1 LKHISRV
8 IFLLIKKNNEIASLK
23 LVQPLKYKKYMSDDF
38 DLLETNSN
46 EKTEKV
52 DVNWGKSID
61 TMKSKLAQEDDPQSR
76 QKILNA
82 TLDDVVHMAEKDRST
97 LLDAIKDL
105 TDYQD
110 EVGIMFEKFSA
121 LNPSEQKVI
130 DDAQKGLERARI
142 ELEDAENKADT
153 WWNNLWGRKSK
164 IKKEQAEFKEAEKV
178 RAGADNEA
186 KALFQLR
193 IENADI
199 QTLLSE
205 LSYKSQAAVT
215 RLKNREV
222 EIKEVE
228 EKLKVAI
235 VEASK
240 NHTKALEK
248 KKEVEVKLEE
258 QYALL
263 KQSRQELDE
272 IADKQS
278 PEYSEAIGKMT
289 TIEQKVEELEGLK
302 NAYTTLAAS
311 KDSFVHKHNLTI
323 KVLTSLRS
331 NLQTHRAKLKSDT
344 EERLK
349 YYDGYIVA
357 LKARTDQEFAAI
369 LEHLGV
375 KTDEHIGETLASM
388 HSASAK
394 ARQEMMENIPV
405 HEKVMSGVYGSYA
418 EALHEIRKKDIDIQK
433 NFADRYGIDMKEIFE
448 DYYKADANAP
458 KDTDDAPTEKAVPDS
473 SNDDM
478 LS

>member
-1 LKHISRV
+1 
-8 IFLLIKKNNEIASLK
+8 
-23 LVQPLKYKKYMSDDF
+23 MSDDF
-38 DLLETNSN
+38 DLLETEDSSSRQ
-46 EKTEKV
+46 EQVE
-52 DVNWGKSID
+52 VNWGKSID
-61 TMKSKLAQEDDPQSR
+61 QMKSKLAQEDDPEMR

-82 TLDDVVHMAEKDRST
+82 TLDDVVQMAEKERTT

-110 EVGIMFEKFSA
+110 EVGIIFEKFST
-121 LNPSEQKVI
+121 LNAAEQKVI
-130 DDAQKGLERARI
+130 DDAQKALDRARL
-142 ELEDAENKADT
+142 ELEEAEKVKDN

-164 IKKEQAEFKEAEKV
+164 IKKREAELEEAQKV
-178 RAGADNEA
+178 RDGADLKA
-186 KALFQLR
+186 KAMFQER
-193 IENADI
+193 IESADV
-199 QTLLSE
+199 QTLLNE

-228 EKLKVAI
+228 DKLQIAI

-248 KKEVEVKLEE
+248 KTETEEKLEE

-263 KQSRQELDE
+263 KQARQALEE

-278 PEYSEAIGKMT
+278 TEYSEAIGKIT
-289 TIEQKVEELEGLK
+289 EIEQKVEELEGLK

-344 EERLK
+344 DERLK
-349 YYDGYIVA
+349 YYDGYVVA

-375 KTDEHIGETLASM
+375 KTDEHIGQTLASM
-388 HSASAK
+388 HTASAK
-394 ARQEMMENIPV
+394 ARQEMMDNIPV
-405 HEKVMSGVYGSYA
+405 HEKVMQGVYSSYA
-418 EALHEIRKKDIDIQK
+418 EALQEIREKDGEIQK

-448 DYYKADANAP
+448 EFYANKDEAP
-458 KDTDDAPTEKAVPDS
+458 AGDPSGTPEKSEPSGDDD
-473 SNDDM
+473 
-478 LS
+478 LLG

>member
-1 LKHISRV
+1 
-8 IFLLIKKNNEIASLK
+8 
-23 LVQPLKYKKYMSDDF
+23 MSNDF

-46 EKTEKV
+46 EKSEKV
-52 DVNWGKSID
+52 DVNWGKAID
-61 TMKSKLAQEDDPQSR
+61 TMKSKLAQEDDPESR

-82 TLDDVVHMAEKDRST
+82 TLDDVVHMAEKDRTT

-110 EVGIMFEKFSA
+110 EVGIIFEKFSS
-121 LNPSEQKVI
+121 LNANEQKII
-130 DDAQKGLERARI
+130 DDAIKRLERSKV
-142 ELEDAENKADT
+142 ELEDAEARPDS

-164 IKKEQAEFKEAEKV
+164 IKEAQQELQTAQKD
-178 RAGADNEA
+178 RDAADNKA
-186 KALFQLR
+186 KAMFQTR
-193 IENADI
+193 IESADV
-199 QTLLSE
+199 QTLLNE
-205 LSYKSQAAVT
+205 LSYKSQSAVT

-228 EKLKVAI
+228 DKLQTAI
-235 VEASK
+235 VEATK
-240 NHTKALEK
+240 NHIRSLEK
-248 KKEVEVKLEE
+248 KKEVESKLEE
-258 QYALL
+258 KYAAL
-263 KQSRQELDE
+263 KQARQALEE
-272 IADKQS
+272 IVDKQS
-278 PEYSEAIGKMT
+278 ANYAEAIGKVT
-289 TIEQKVEELEGLK
+289 TIEQEVEELEGLK

-349 YYDGYIVA
+349 YYDGYVVA

-388 HSASAK
+388 HTASAK
-394 ARQEMMENIPV
+394 ARQEMMDNIPV
-405 HEKVMSGVYGSYA
+405 HEKVMQGVYSSYA
-418 EALHEIRKKDIDIQK
+418 EALQEIRAKDLDIQK
-433 NFADRYGIDMKEIFE
+433 NFSERYGIDMKEIFE
-448 DYYKADANAP
+448 DYYKADAGAP
-458 KDTDDAPTEKAVPDS
+458 KGDDAKPSAASKPKAGA
-473 SNDDM
+473 DDL

>member
-1 LKHISRV
+1 
-8 IFLLIKKNNEIASLK
+8 
-23 LVQPLKYKKYMSDDF
+23 MSDDF

-52 DVNWGKSID
+52 DVNWGKAID
-61 TMKSKLAQEDDPQSR
+61 TMKSKLSQEDDPEMR

-82 TLDDVVHMAEKDRST
+82 TLDDVVHMAEKDRTT

-121 LNPSEQKVI
+121 LNPNEQKII

-142 ELEDAENKADT
+142 ELEDAKNKPDT

-164 IKKEQAEFKEAEKV
+164 IKKEEEEFKVAEKT
-178 RAGADNEA
+178 RAGADNKA
-186 KALFQLR
+186 KAMFQTR
-193 IENADI
+193 IESADI

-228 EKLKVAI
+228 EKLKDAI

-248 KKEVEVKLEE
+248 KKEVEAKLEE
-258 QYALL
+258 NYALL
-263 KQSRQELDE
+263 KQARQELED

-278 PEYSEAIGKMT
+278 TEYSEAIGKMT
-289 TIEQKVEELEGLK
+289 TLEQKVEELEGLK

-349 YYDGYIVA
+349 YYDGYVVA

-388 HSASAK
+388 HTASAK
-394 ARQEMMENIPV
+394 ARQDMMDNIPV
-405 HEKVMSGVYGSYA
+405 HEKVMQGVYSSYA
-418 EALHEIRKKDIDIQK
+418 EALQEIRAKDGEIQK
-433 NFADRYGIDMKEIFE
+433 NFAERYGIDMKEIFE
-448 DYYKADANAP
+448 DYYNADANAP
-458 KDTDDAPTEKAVPDS
+458 SGDDGEPEGKPKPETN
-473 SNDDM
+473 NDDL

>member
-1 LKHISRV
+1 M
-8 IFLLIKKNNEIASLK
+8 A
-23 LVQPLKYKKYMSDDF
+23 DDF
-38 DLLETNSN
+38 DLLETSSN

-52 DVNWGKSID
+52 DVNWGKAID
-61 TMKSKLAQEDDPQSR
+61 TMKSKLSQEDDPEVR

-82 TLDDVVHMAEKDRST
+82 TLDDVVHMAEKDRTT

-110 EVGIMFEKFSA
+110 EVGIMFEKFSS
-121 LNPSEQKVI
+121 LNATEQKVI

-142 ELEDAENKADT
+142 ELEDAKNKPDT

-164 IKKEQAEFKEAEKV
+164 IKKEEEEFKVAEKT
-178 RAGADNEA
+178 RAGADNKA
-186 KALFQLR
+186 KAMFQTR
-193 IENADI
+193 IESADV

-228 EKLKVAI
+228 EKLKDAI

-248 KKEVEVKLEE
+248 KKEVEAKLEE
-258 QYALL
+258 NYALL
-263 KQSRQELDE
+263 KQARQELED

-278 PEYSEAIGKMT
+278 AEYSEAIGKMT
-289 TIEQKVEELEGLK
+289 TLEQKVEELEGLK

-349 YYDGYIVA
+349 YYDGYVVA

-388 HSASAK
+388 HTASAK
-394 ARQEMMENIPV
+394 ARQDMMDNIPV
-405 HEKVMSGVYGSYA
+405 HEKVMQGVYSSYA
-418 EALHEIRKKDIDIQK
+418 EALQEIRAKDGEIQK
-433 NFADRYGIDMKEIFE
+433 NFAERYGIDMKEIFE
-448 DYYKADANAP
+448 DYYNADANAP
-458 KDTDDAPTEKAVPDS
+458 SGDDDKPAGKPKPEAS
-473 SNDDM
+473 EDDL

>member
-1 LKHISRV
+1 M
-8 IFLLIKKNNEIASLK
+8 
-23 LVQPLKYKKYMSDDF
+23 PDDF

-46 EKTEKV
+46 EKQEKV
-52 DVNWGKSID
+52 DVNWGKAID
-61 TMKSKLAQEDDPQSR
+61 TMKSKLAQEDDPEMR

-82 TLDDVVHMAEKDRST
+82 TLDDVVNMAEKDRTT

-110 EVGIMFEKFSA
+110 EVGIIFEDFSH
-121 LNPSEQKVI
+121 LNADEQKII
-130 DDAQKGLERARI
+130 DNAVKRLERAKV
-142 ELEDAENKADT
+142 ELEDAENKPDT

-164 IKKEQAEFKEAEKV
+164 IRNAEEALKTAQKTRDE
-178 RAGADNEA
+178 ADNKA
-186 KALFQLR
+186 KALFQQR
-193 IENADI
+193 IENADV
-199 QTLLSE
+199 QTLLNE
-205 LSYKSQAAVT
+205 LSFKSQAAVK
-215 RLKNREV
+215 RLKDREV

-228 EKLKVAI
+228 DKLQDAI
-235 VEASK
+235 VEATK

-248 KKEVEVKLEE
+248 KKEVESHLEE
-258 QYALL
+258 NYALL
-263 KQSRQELDE
+263 KQARQELEE
-272 IADKQS
+272 IVDKQS
-278 PEYSEAIGKMT
+278 AQYAEAIGKVT
-289 TIEQKVEELEGLK
+289 TLEQKVEELEGLK

-349 YYDGYIVA
+349 YYDGYVVA

-388 HSASAK
+388 HTASAK
-394 ARQEMMENIPV
+394 ARQEMMDNIPV
-405 HEKVMSGVYGSYA
+405 HEKVMQGVYSSYA
-418 EALHEIRKKDIDIQK
+418 EALQEIRTKDAEIQK
-433 NFADRYGIDMKEIFE
+433 NFAERYGIDMKEIFE
-448 DYYKADANAP
+448 EYYNSENTAP
-458 KDTDDAPTEKAVPDS
+458 KGEDNGNPKPEGEDDL
-473 SNDDM
+473 

>member
-1 LKHISRV
+1 
-8 IFLLIKKNNEIASLK
+8 
-23 LVQPLKYKKYMSDDF
+23 MSDDF

-52 DVNWGKSID
+52 DVNWGKAID
-61 TMKSKLAQEDDPQSR
+61 TMKSKLSQEDDPESR

-82 TLDDVVHMAEKDRST
+82 TLDDVVNMAEKDRTS

-110 EVGIMFEKFSA
+110 EVGIIFEKFSA
-121 LNPSEQKVI
+121 LNPTEQKVI
-130 DDAQKGLERARI
+130 DDAQKAVERGKI
-142 ELEDAENKADT
+142 ELEDAQKVPDS

-164 IKKEQAEFKEAEKV
+164 IAKAEAALKTAEKV
-178 RAGADNEA
+178 RAGADNKA
-186 KALFQLR
+186 KAMFQER
-193 IENADI
+193 IESADI

-228 EKLKVAI
+228 EKLKDAI

-248 KKEVEVKLEE
+248 KKEVEEKLEA

-263 KQSRQELDE
+263 KQARQELED

-278 PEYSEAIGKMT
+278 TEYSESIGKMT
-289 TIEQKVEELEGLK
+289 ALEQKVEELEGLK

-349 YYDGYIVA
+349 YYDGYVVA

-388 HSASAK
+388 HTASAK
-394 ARQEMMENIPV
+394 ARQDMMDNIPV
-405 HEKVMSGVYGSYA
+405 HEKVMQGVYSSYA
-418 EALHEIRKKDIDIQK
+418 EALQEIRAKDGQIQK
-433 NFADRYGIDMKEIFE
+433 NFAERYGIDMKELFE
-448 DYYKADANAP
+448 DYYKADANQPSGEGDKGAP
-458 KDTDDAPTEKAVPDS
+458 AVKPKPADSEDDL
-473 SNDDM
+473 

>member
-1 LKHISRV
+1 
-8 IFLLIKKNNEIASLK
+8 
-23 LVQPLKYKKYMSDDF
+23 MSDNF

-46 EKTEKV
+46 EKTDKV
-52 DVNWGKSID
+52 DVNWGKAID

-82 TLDDVVHMAEKDRST
+82 TLDDVVHMAEKDRTT

-110 EVGIMFEKFSA
+110 EVGIMFEKFSS
-121 LNPSEQKVI
+121 LNPTEQKVI
-130 DDAQKGLERARI
+130 DDAQKELERARI
-142 ELEDAENKADT
+142 ELEDAQNKPDT

-164 IKKEQAEFKEAEKV
+164 IKKEIQEFAEAEKI
-178 RAGADNEA
+178 RSGADNKA
-186 KALFQLR
+186 KAMFQER
-193 IENADI
+193 IESADI

-205 LSYKSQAAVT
+205 LSFKSQAAVT

-228 EKLKVAI
+228 EKLKDAI

-248 KKEVEVKLEE
+248 KKEVEDKLEE

-263 KQSRQELDE
+263 KQSRQALDE
-272 IADKQS
+272 ISDKQS
-278 PEYSEAIGKMT
+278 TEYSEAIGKVT

-349 YYDGYIVA
+349 YYDGYVVA

-388 HSASAK
+388 HSASAR
-394 ARQEMMENIPV
+394 ARQEMMDNIPV
-405 HEKVMSGVYGSYA
+405 HEKVMKGVYSTYA
-418 EALHEIRKKDIDIQK
+418 EALQEIREKDIDIQK

-448 DYYKADANAP
+448 DYYKADKEAP
-458 KDTDDAPTEKAVPDS
+458 KGDDDEPTEVPKKETSD
-473 SNDDM
+473 DDM

>member
-1 LKHISRV
+1 
-8 IFLLIKKNNEIASLK
+8 
-23 LVQPLKYKKYMSDDF
+23 MSDDF

-52 DVNWGKSID
+52 DVNWGKAID
-61 TMKSKLAQEDDPQSR
+61 TMKSKLAQEDDPEMR

-82 TLDDVVHMAEKDRST
+82 TLDDVVTMAEKDRTT

-110 EVGIMFEKFSA
+110 EVGIIFENFSS
-121 LNPSEQKVI
+121 LNADEQKII
-130 DDAQKGLERARI
+130 DNAIKRLERAKV
-142 ELEDAENKADT
+142 ELEDAENKPDT

-164 IKKEQAEFKEAEKV
+164 IKKAQEELKEAQKIRDE
-178 RAGADNEA
+178 ADNKA
-186 KALFQLR
+186 KALFQQR
-193 IENADI
+193 IESADI
-199 QTLLSE
+199 QTLLNE
-205 LSYKSQAAVT
+205 LSFKSQAAVK
-215 RLKNREV
+215 RLKDREV

-228 EKLKVAI
+228 DKLQDAI
-235 VEASK
+235 VEATK

-248 KKEVEVKLEE
+248 KKEVEGLLEE
-258 QYALL
+258 NYALL
-263 KQSRQELDE
+263 KQARQELED
-272 IADKQS
+272 IVDKQS
-278 PEYSEAIGKMT
+278 AEYAEAVGKVT
-289 TIEQKVEELEGLK
+289 TLEQKVEELEGLK

-349 YYDGYIVA
+349 YYDGYVVA

-388 HSASAK
+388 HTASAK
-394 ARQEMMENIPV
+394 ARQEMMDNIPV
-405 HEKVMSGVYGSYA
+405 HEKVMQGVYSSYA
-418 EALHEIRKKDIDIQK
+418 EALQEIRTKDAEIQK

-448 DYYKADANAP
+448 EYYNSENTVP
-458 KDTDDAPTEKAVPDS
+458 KGEGDGGEKPKPESEDDL
-473 SNDDM
+473 

>member
-1 LKHISRV
+1 
-8 IFLLIKKNNEIASLK
+8 
-23 LVQPLKYKKYMSDDF
+23 MSDDF

-52 DVNWGKSID
+52 DVNWGKAID
-61 TMKSKLAQEDDPQSR
+61 QMKSKLAQEDDPESR

-82 TLDDVVHMAEKDRST
+82 TLDNVVDMAEKDRST

-110 EVGIMFEKFSA
+110 EVGIMFEGFSA
-121 LNPSEQKVI
+121 LNAAEQKII
-130 DDAQKGLERARI
+130 DDAIKRLERAKV
-142 ELEDAENKADT
+142 ELEDANNTPDT

-164 IKKEQAEFKEAEKV
+164 IKKAEEELRNAQKERDA
-178 RAGADNEA
+178 ADNKA
-186 KALFQLR
+186 KALFQQR
-193 IENADI
+193 IENADV
-199 QTLLSE
+199 QTLLNE
-205 LSYKSQAAVT
+205 LSFKSQAAVK
-215 RLKNREV
+215 RLKDREL

-228 EKLKVAI
+228 ESLKTAI
-235 VEASK
+235 VEASN

-248 KKEVEVKLEE
+248 KKQVEAQLEE

-263 KQSRQELDE
+263 KQARQALEE
-272 IADKQS
+272 VADKQS
-278 PEYSEAIGKMT
+278 TEYSEALERVT
-289 TIEQKVEELEGLK
+289 QLEQKVEELEGLK

-344 EERLK
+344 DERLK
-349 YYDGYIVA
+349 YYDGYVVA

-375 KTDEHIGETLASM
+375 KTDEHIGETLAAM
-388 HSASAK
+388 HTASAK
-394 ARQEMMENIPV
+394 ARQEMMDNIPV
-405 HEKVMSGVYGSYA
+405 HEKVMQGVYGSYA
-418 EALHEIRKKDIDIQK
+418 EALKEIRSKDSEIQK
-433 NFADRYGIDMKEIFE
+433 NFADRYGIDMKEIFDE
-448 DYYKADANAP
+448 YYKADPNAP
-458 KDTDDAPTEKAVPDS
+458 SDGGEPEGEAKPEA
-473 SNDDM
+473 NDDDL

>member
-1 LKHISRV
+1 
-8 IFLLIKKNNEIASLK
+8 
-23 LVQPLKYKKYMSDDF
+23 MSDDF

-52 DVNWGKSID
+52 DVNWGKAID
-61 TMKSKLAQEDDPQSR
+61 TMKSKLAQEDDPEVR

-82 TLDDVVHMAEKDRST
+82 TLDDVVTMAEKDRTS

-110 EVGIMFEKFSA
+110 EVGILFEKFSS
-121 LNPSEQKVI
+121 LNATEQKVI
-130 DDAQKGLERARI
+130 DDAQKALERARV
-142 ELEDAENKADT
+142 ELEDAESKPDT

-164 IKKEQAEFKEAEKV
+164 IKKAQDELKVAEKT
-178 RAGADNEA
+178 RAAADNKA
-186 KALFQLR
+186 KAMFQAR
-193 IENADI
+193 IESADV

-228 EKLKVAI
+228 DKLQDAI
-235 VEASK
+235 VEATK

-248 KKEVEVKLEE
+248 KKEVEGKLEE

-263 KQSRQELDE
+263 KQARQALED

-278 PEYSEAIGKMT
+278 TEYAEAIGKVT
-289 TIEQKVEELEGLK
+289 GLEQKVEELEGLK

-375 KTDEHIGETLASM
+375 KTDEHIGETLAAM
-388 HSASAK
+388 HTASAK
-394 ARQEMMENIPV
+394 ARQDMMDNIPV
-405 HEKVMSGVYGSYA
+405 HEKVMQGVYSSYA
-418 EALHEIRKKDIDIQK
+418 EALQEIREKDVDIQK
-433 NFADRYGIDMKEIFE
+433 NFAERYGIDMKEIFE
-448 DYYKADANAP
+448 EYYKADANQPTGDGVPEGEP
-458 KDTDDAPTEKAVPDS
+458 KPDAGEDDL
-473 SNDDM
+473 

>member
-1 LKHISRV
+1 
-8 IFLLIKKNNEIASLK
+8 
-23 LVQPLKYKKYMSDDF
+23 MSDDF

-46 EKTEKV
+46 EKTGKV
-52 DVNWGKSID
+52 DVNWGKAID

-82 TLDDVVHMAEKDRST
+82 TLDDVVHMAEKDRTT

-110 EVGIMFEKFSA
+110 EVGIIFEKFSS
-121 LNPSEQKVI
+121 LNADEQRII
-130 DDAQKGLERARI
+130 DDAQKALERARI
-142 ELEDAENKADT
+142 ELEDARNKPDT
-153 WWNNLWGRKSK
+153 WWNNLWGRKSR
-164 IKKEQAEFKEAEKV
+164 IKKEEQEIKEAEKV
-178 RAGADNEA
+178 RAGADNKA
-186 KALFQLR
+186 KAMFQER
-193 IENADI
+193 IESADV

-205 LSYKSQAAVT
+205 LSFKSQAAVT

-228 EKLKVAI
+228 DKLQVAI
-235 VEASK
+235 VEATQ
-240 NHTKALEK
+240 NHIRSLEK
-248 KKEVEVKLEE
+248 KKEVEGKLDEN
-258 QYALL
+258 YALL
-263 KQSRQELDE
+263 RQARQELEE
-272 IADKQS
+272 IVDKQS
-278 PEYSEAIGKMT
+278 TNYAQAVGKVT
-289 TIEQKVEELEGLK
+289 TLEQKIEELEGLK

-349 YYDGYIVA
+349 YYDGYVVA

-388 HSASAK
+388 HTASAK

-405 HEKVMSGVYGSYA
+405 HEKVMQGVYSSYA
-418 EALHEIRKKDIDIQK
+418 EALQEIRAKDMDIQK
-433 NFADRYGIDMKEIFE
+433 NFAERYGIDMKEIFE
-448 DYYKADANAP
+448 DYYKADATKPLDN
-458 KDTDDAPTEKAVPDS
+458 DDAGKPKATPKPETDS
-473 SNDDM
+473 EEL

>member
-1 LKHISRV
+1 
-8 IFLLIKKNNEIASLK
+8 
-23 LVQPLKYKKYMSDDF
+23 MSDDF

-52 DVNWGKSID
+52 DVNWGKAID
-61 TMKSKLAQEDDPQSR
+61 TMKSKLAQEDDPESR

-82 TLDDVVHMAEKDRST
+82 TLDDVVGMAEKDRTS

-110 EVGIMFEKFSA
+110 EVGILFERFSS
-121 LNPSEQKVI
+121 LNEKEQKVI
-130 DDAQKGLERARI
+130 DDAQKALERSKI
-142 ELEDAENKADT
+142 ELEDAQNKPDT

-164 IKKEQAEFKEAEKV
+164 IKSAEKALETSEKV
-178 RAGADNEA
+178 RAGADNKA
-186 KALFQLR
+186 KAMFQER
-193 IENADI
+193 IESADI

-205 LSYKSQAAVT
+205 LSYKSQAAIT

-228 EKLKVAI
+228 DKLQVAI

-248 KKEVEVKLEE
+248 KAETEAKLET

-263 KQSRQELDE
+263 KQARQALEE
-272 IADKQS
+272 VADKQTT
-278 PEYSEAIGKMT
+278 EYSEALSKVT
-289 TIEQKVEELEGLK
+289 KLEQVVEELEGLK

-344 EERLK
+344 EERVK
-349 YYDGYIVA
+349 YYDGYVVA

-388 HSASAK
+388 HTASAK
-394 ARQEMMENIPV
+394 ARQEMMDNIPV
-405 HEKVMSGVYGSYA
+405 HEKVMQGVYRSYA
-418 EALHEIRKKDIDIQK
+418 EALHEIRAKDVDIQK

-448 DYYKADANAP
+448 EYYNSEDGAP
-458 KDTDDAPTEKAVPDS
+458 SGDDAPAGAPKPQAG
-473 SNDDM
+473 NDD
-478 LS
+478 LLG

>member
-1 LKHISRV
+1 MAD
-8 IFLLIKKNNEIASLK
+8 E
-23 LVQPLKYKKYMSDDF
+23 F
-38 DLLETNSN
+38 DLLETNSK

-52 DVNWGKSID
+52 DVNWGKAID
-61 TMKSKLAQEDDPQSR
+61 TMKSKLAQEDDPESR

-82 TLDDVVHMAEKDRST
+82 TLDDVVQMAEKDRTT

-110 EVGIMFEKFSA
+110 EVGILFEKFSS
-121 LNPSEQKVI
+121 LNETEQKVI
-130 DDAQKGLERARI
+130 DDAQKALERARI
-142 ELEDAENKADT
+142 ELEDAKNKPDT

-164 IKKEQAEFKEAEKV
+164 IKKEEQEFAEAEKV
-178 RAGADNEA
+178 RSEADNNA
-186 KALFQLR
+186 KAMFQER
-193 IENADI
+193 IESADI

-228 EKLKVAI
+228 EKLKDAI

-248 KKEVEVKLEE
+248 KKETEEKLEE

-263 KQSRQELDE
+263 KQARQELDE

-278 PEYSEAIGKMT
+278 TAYSEAIAKVT
-289 TIEQKVEELEGLK
+289 AVEQKVEELEGLK

-349 YYDGYIVA
+349 YYDGYVVA

-388 HSASAK
+388 HSASAR
-394 ARQEMMENIPV
+394 ARQEMMDNIPV
-405 HEKVMSGVYGSYA
+405 HEKVMNGVYSSYA
-418 EALHEIRKKDIDIQK
+418 EALQEIREKDVDIQK

-448 DYYKADANAP
+448 DYYKADKTAP
-458 KDTDDAPTEKAVPDS
+458 KANDDSTETKKEDS
-473 SNDDM
+473 SNDDL

>member
-1 LKHISRV
+1 
-8 IFLLIKKNNEIASLK
+8 
-23 LVQPLKYKKYMSDDF
+23 MSDDF

-52 DVNWGKSID
+52 DVNWGKAID
-61 TMKSKLAQEDDPQSR
+61 TMKSKLSQEDDPEVR

-82 TLDDVVHMAEKDRST
+82 TLDDVVHMAEKDRTT

-110 EVGIMFEKFSA
+110 EVGIIFEKFSA
-121 LNPSEQKVI
+121 LNATEQKVI
-130 DDAQKGLERARI
+130 DDAQKALERAKI
-142 ELEDAENKADT
+142 ELEDAEAKPNT

-164 IKKEQAEFKEAEKV
+164 IKKAQDELKVAEKT
-178 RAGADNEA
+178 RAAADNKA
-186 KALFQLR
+186 KAMFQER
-193 IENADI
+193 IESADV

-205 LSYKSQAAVT
+205 LSYKSQAAVS

-228 EKLKVAI
+228 DKLQDAI
-235 VEASK
+235 VEATK

-248 KKEVEVKLEE
+248 KKEVEAKLEE

-263 KQSRQELDE
+263 KQARQELED

-278 PEYSEAIGKMT
+278 ADYAQAVGKVT
-289 TIEQKVEELEGLK
+289 TLEQKVEELEGLK

-349 YYDGYIVA
+349 YYDGYVVA

-388 HSASAK
+388 HTASAK
-394 ARQEMMENIPV
+394 ARQDMMDNIPV
-405 HEKVMSGVYGSYA
+405 HEKVMQGVYSSYA
-418 EALHEIRKKDIDIQK
+418 EALQEIRAKDSDIQK
-433 NFADRYGIDMKEIFE
+433 NFAERYGIDMKEIFE
-448 DYYKADANAP
+448 DYYNVDPNKASGGNDGEPEGKPKPEAN
-458 KDTDDAPTEKAVPDS
+458 
-473 SNDDM
+473 NDDL

>member
-1 LKHISRV
+1 M
-8 IFLLIKKNNEIASLK
+8 A
-23 LVQPLKYKKYMSDDF
+23 DDF
-38 DLLETNSN
+38 DLLETNSQ

-52 DVNWGKSID
+52 DVNWGKAID
-61 TMKSKLAQEDDPQSR
+61 TMKSKLAQEDDPESR

-82 TLDDVVHMAEKDRST
+82 TLDDVVDMAEKDRST

-110 EVGIMFEKFSA
+110 EVGILFERFSS
-121 LNPSEQKVI
+121 LNADEQKVI
-130 DDAQKGLERARI
+130 DDAQKALERKKI
-142 ELEDAENKADT
+142 ELEDAQKKPDT

-164 IKKEQAEFKEAEKV
+164 IKSAEASLKEAEKV
-178 RAGADNEA
+178 RAGADNKA
-186 KALFQLR
+186 KAMFQQR
-193 IENADI
+193 IEGADV

-228 EKLKVAI
+228 EKLKDAI

-248 KKEVEVKLEE
+248 KKETEDKLEAH
-258 QYALL
+258 YALL
-263 KQSRQELDE
+263 KQARQSLEE
-272 IADKQS
+272 VSDKQS
-278 PEYSEAIGKMT
+278 AAYSEALSKVT
-289 TIEQKVEELEGLK
+289 TLEQKVEELEGLK

-344 EERLK
+344 DERLK
-349 YYDGYIVA
+349 YYDGYVVA

-388 HSASAK
+388 HTASAK
-394 ARQEMMENIPV
+394 ARQEMMDNIPV
-405 HEKVMSGVYGSYA
+405 HEKVMQGVYGSYA
-418 EALHEIRKKDIDIQK
+418 EALQEIRAKDSDIQK
-433 NFADRYGIDMKEIFE
+433 NFAERYGIDMKEMFE
-448 DYYKADANAP
+448 DYYAADANAP
-458 KDTDDAPTEKAVPDS
+458 SGNGDDAPAPKKEES
-473 SNDDM
+473 SNDD
-478 LS
+478 LLG

>member
-1 LKHISRV
+1 
-8 IFLLIKKNNEIASLK
+8 
-23 LVQPLKYKKYMSDDF
+23 MSDDF
-38 DLLETNSN
+38 DLLETNSSSQKQ
-46 EKTEKV
+46 EQV
-52 DVNWGKSID
+52 DVNWGKAVD
-61 TMKSKLAQEDDPQSR
+61 QMKSKLAQEDDPEVR

-82 TLDDVVHMAEKDRST
+82 TLDDVVGMAEKDRST

-110 EVGIMFEKFSA
+110 EVGIIFEKFST
-121 LNPSEQKVI
+121 LNTAEQKVI
-130 DDAQKGLERARI
+130 DDAQKALEKAKR
-142 ELEDAENKADT
+142 ELEEAEAATDN
-153 WWNNLWGRKSK
+153 WWNNLWGRKAK
-164 IKKEQAEFKEAEKV
+164 IKKNEAEIKLAQTV
-178 RAGADNEA
+178 RDGADMKA
-186 KALFQLR
+186 KALFQER
-193 IENADI
+193 IESADV
-199 QTLLSE
+199 QTLLNE
-205 LSYKSQAAVT
+205 LSYKSQAAVS

-228 EKLKVAI
+228 EKLQVAI

-248 KKEVEVKLEE
+248 KKETEQSLEE

-263 KQSRQELDE
+263 KQARQALEE
-272 IADKQS
+272 VSDKQS
-278 PEYSEAIGKMT
+278 PTYSEAIGKVT

-344 EERLK
+344 DERLK
-349 YYDGYIVA
+349 YYDGYVVA

-375 KTDEHIGETLASM
+375 KTDEHIGQTLAAM
-388 HSASAK
+388 HTASAK
-394 ARQEMMENIPV
+394 ARQDMMDNIPV
-405 HEKVMSGVYGSYA
+405 HEKVMQGVYGSYA
-418 EALHEIRKKDIDIQK
+418 ESLHEIREKDGEIQK

-448 DYYKADANAP
+448 EYYATDANAP
-458 KDTDDAPTEKAVPDS
+458 SEPAGGDDTPAAEAEDD
-473 SNDDM
+473 
-478 LS
+478 LLG

>member
-1 LKHISRV
+1 M
-8 IFLLIKKNNEIASLK
+8 LLIKKNNEIA
-23 LVQPLKYKKYMSDDF
+23 PLKIVQLKKTQNSMSDDF

-52 DVNWGKSID
+52 DVNWGKTID
-61 TMKSKLAQEDDPQSR
+61 TMKSKLAQEEDPETR

-82 TLDDVVHMAEKDRST
+82 TLDDVVNMAEKDRTT

-110 EVGIMFEKFSA
+110 EVGIIFEKFST
-121 LNPSEQKVI
+121 LNAAEQKII
-130 DDAQKGLERARI
+130 DNAQKALERAKI
-142 ELEDAENKADT
+142 ELEDAENKPDT
-153 WWNNLWGRKSK
+153 WWNNLLGRKGK
-164 IKKEQAEFKEAEKV
+164 IKRAGEELKEAQKT
-178 RAGADNEA
+178 RDGADNKA
-186 KALFQLR
+186 KAMFQER
-193 IENADI
+193 IESADI
-199 QTLLSE
+199 ETLLGE
-205 LSYKSQAAVT
+205 LSYKSQAAVS
-215 RLKNREV
+215 RLKTREV

-228 EKLKVAI
+228 DKLQTAI
-235 VEASK
+235 VEATK

-248 KKEVEVKLEE
+248 KKEVEDKLEAE
-258 QYALL
+258 YVLL
-263 KQSRQELDE
+263 KQARQALEE
-272 IADKQS
+272 IVDKQS
-278 PEYSEAIGKMT
+278 AAYAEVVGKVT

-349 YYDGYIVA
+349 YYDGYVVA

-375 KTDEHIGETLASM
+375 KTDEYIGQTLASM
-388 HSASAK
+388 HTASAR
-394 ARQEMMENIPV
+394 ARQEMMDNIPV
-405 HEKVMSGVYGSYA
+405 HEKVMKGVYSTYA
-418 EALHEIRKKDIDIQK
+418 EALQEIREKDTDIQK
-433 NFADRYGIDMKEIFE
+433 NFADRYGIDMKELFA
-448 DYYKADANAP
+448 DYYKTAGNKKTSEEKPKEAVKTAP
-458 KDTDDAPTEKAVPDS
+458 D
-473 SNDDM
+473 NDDM

>member
-1 LKHISRV
+1 
-8 IFLLIKKNNEIASLK
+8 
-23 LVQPLKYKKYMSDDF
+23 MSNDF

-52 DVNWGKSID
+52 DVNWGKAID
-61 TMKSKLAQEDDPQSR
+61 TMKSKLAQEEDPQSR

-110 EVGIMFEKFSA
+110 EVGIMFEKFSS

-130 DDAQKGLERARI
+130 DDAQKALERARI
-142 ELEDAENKADT
+142 ELEDAENKPDT

-164 IKKEQAEFKEAEKV
+164 IKTEQIEFKEAEKT
-178 RAGADNEA
+178 RAGADNKA
-186 KALFQLR
+186 KALFQVR
-193 IENADI
+193 IESADI

-228 EKLKVAI
+228 EKLKDAI

-240 NHTKALEK
+240 NHTKSLEK
-248 KKEVEVKLEE
+248 KKEVEDQLET

-278 PEYSEAIGKMT
+278 TAYSEAIGKVT

-349 YYDGYIVA
+349 YYDGYVVA

-388 HSASAK
+388 HSASAR
-394 ARQEMMENIPV
+394 ARQEMMDNIPV
-405 HEKVMSGVYGSYA
+405 HEKVMNGVYSSYA
-418 EALHEIRKKDIDIQK
+418 EALHEIREKDIDIQK

-448 DYYKADANAP
+448 DYYKANAEASKKVGENPSEKP
-458 KDTDDAPTEKAVPDS
+458 KAITT
-473 SNDDM
+473 NDDL

>member
-1 LKHISRV
+1 
-8 IFLLIKKNNEIASLK
+8 
-23 LVQPLKYKKYMSDDF
+23 MSDDF

-52 DVNWGKSID
+52 DVNWGKAID
-61 TMKSKLAQEDDPQSR
+61 TMKSKLAQEDDPESR

-82 TLDDVVHMAEKDRST
+82 TLDDVVGMAEKDRTT

-110 EVGIMFEKFSA
+110 EVGILFERFSS
-121 LNPSEQKVI
+121 LNETEQKVI
-130 DDAQKGLERARI
+130 DDAQKALERSKI
-142 ELEDAENKADT
+142 ELEDAQNKPDT

-164 IKKEQAEFKEAEKV
+164 IKAAEKAVETAEKV
-178 RAGADNEA
+178 RAGADNKA
-186 KALFQLR
+186 KAMFQER
-193 IENADI
+193 IESADI

-228 EKLKVAI
+228 DKLQVAI

-248 KKEVEVKLEE
+248 KAETETKLEA

-263 KQSRQELDE
+263 KQARQALEE
-272 IADKQS
+272 VADKQS
-278 PEYSEAIGKMT
+278 TEYSEALSKVT
-289 TIEQKVEELEGLK
+289 KLEQEVEELEGLK

-349 YYDGYIVA
+349 YYDGYVVA

-388 HSASAK
+388 HTASAK
-394 ARQEMMENIPV
+394 ARQEMMDNIPV
-405 HEKVMSGVYGSYA
+405 HEKVMQGVYRSYA
-418 EALHEIRKKDIDIQK
+418 EALQEIRAKDVDIQK

-448 DYYKADANAP
+448 EYYSSDNAP
-458 KDTDDAPTEKAVPDS
+458 SGDDAPAGAPKPEA
-473 SNDDM
+473 SNDDL

>member
-1 LKHISRV
+1 
-8 IFLLIKKNNEIASLK
+8 
-23 LVQPLKYKKYMSDDF
+23 MSDDF

-46 EKTEKV
+46 EKQEKV
-52 DVNWGKSID
+52 DVNWGKAID
-61 TMKSKLAQEDDPQSR
+61 TMKSKLAQEDDPEMR

-82 TLDDVVHMAEKDRST
+82 TLDDVVHMAEKDRTS

-110 EVGIMFEKFSA
+110 EVGIIFENFSS
-121 LNPSEQKVI
+121 LNGDEQKII
-130 DDAQKGLERARI
+130 DSAIKRLERARV
-142 ELEDAENKADT
+142 ELEDAENKPDT

-164 IKKEQAEFKEAEKV
+164 IKKAQGELKAAQKSRDE
-178 RAGADNEA
+178 ADNKA
-186 KALFQLR
+186 KALFQQR
-193 IENADI
+193 IENADV
-199 QTLLSE
+199 QTLLNE
-205 LSYKSQAAVT
+205 LSFKSQAAVK
-215 RLKNREV
+215 RLKDREV

-228 EKLKVAI
+228 DKLQDAI
-235 VEASK
+235 VEATK

-248 KKEVEVKLEE
+248 KKEVEGLLEE
-258 QYALL
+258 KYALL
-263 KQSRQELDE
+263 KQARQELEE
-272 IADKQS
+272 IVDKQS
-278 PEYSEAIGKMT
+278 ADYAQAIGKVT
-289 TIEQKVEELEGLK
+289 QLEQKVEELEGLK

-349 YYDGYIVA
+349 YYDGYVVA

-375 KTDEHIGETLASM
+375 KTDEHIGETLAAM

-394 ARQEMMENIPV
+394 ARQEMMDNIPV
-405 HEKVMSGVYGSYA
+405 HEKVMQGVYGSYA
-418 EALHEIRKKDIDIQK
+418 EALQEIRVKDAEIQK

-448 DYYKADANAP
+448 EYYKAENNPTAGDDGGEGANP
-458 KDTDDAPTEKAVPDS
+458 KPEGGDDL
-473 SNDDM
+473 

>member
-1 LKHISRV
+1 
-8 IFLLIKKNNEIASLK
+8 
-23 LVQPLKYKKYMSDDF
+23 MSDDF
-38 DLLETNSN
+38 DLLETNAN
-46 EKTEKV
+46 QKNEKV
-52 DVNWGKSID
+52 DVNWGKAID
-61 TMKSKLAQEDDPQSR
+61 TMKSKLAQEDDPESR

-82 TLDDVVHMAEKDRST
+82 TLDDVVHMAEKDRTT

-110 EVGIMFEKFSA
+110 EVGIKFESFSA
-121 LNPSEQKVI
+121 LNAEEQKVI
-130 DDAQKGLERARI
+130 DDAQKALERARI
-142 ELEDAENKADT
+142 ELEDAQNKPDT
-153 WWNNLWGRKSK
+153 WWNNLWGRKSR
-164 IKKEQAEFKEAEKV
+164 IRREEAEFKEAEKV
-178 RAGADNEA
+178 RAGADNKA
-186 KALFQLR
+186 KAMFQTR
-193 IENADI
+193 IESADI
-199 QTLLSE
+199 QTLLDE
-205 LSYKSQAAVT
+205 LSFKSQAAVT

-228 EKLKVAI
+228 EKLKDAI

-248 KKEVEVKLEE
+248 KKEIEDKLEE

-278 PEYSEAIGKMT
+278 TEYSEAIGKVT

-349 YYDGYIVA
+349 YYDGYVVA

-388 HSASAK
+388 HSASAR
-394 ARQEMMENIPV
+394 ARQEMMDNIPV
-405 HEKVMSGVYGSYA
+405 HEKVMKGVYSTYA
-418 EALHEIRKKDIDIQK
+418 EALQEIREKDVDIQK

-458 KDTDDAPTEKAVPDS
+458 SGNDDEPTSSPKKES

>member
-1 LKHISRV
+1 
-8 IFLLIKKNNEIASLK
+8 
-23 LVQPLKYKKYMSDDF
+23 MSDEF

-52 DVNWGKSID
+52 DVNWGKAID
-61 TMKSKLAQEDDPQSR
+61 TMKSKLAQEDDPEVR

-82 TLDDVVHMAEKDRST
+82 TLDDVVHMAEKDRTT

-110 EVGIMFEKFSA
+110 EVGILFEKFSS
-121 LNPSEQKVI
+121 LNAKEQKVI
-130 DDAQKGLERARI
+130 DDAQKALERAKV
-142 ELEDAENKADT
+142 ELEDAQSKPDT

-164 IKKEQAEFKEAEKV
+164 IKKAEEALKAAEKI
-178 RAGADNEA
+178 RASADNRA
-186 KALFQLR
+186 KAMFQER
-193 IENADI
+193 IESADV
-199 QTLLSE
+199 QTLLKE

-215 RLKNREV
+215 RLKNREI

-228 EKLKVAI
+228 DKLQDAI
-235 VEASK
+235 VEATK

-248 KKEVEVKLEE
+248 KKEVEAKLEE

-263 KQSRQELDE
+263 KQARQELED

-278 PEYSEAIGKMT
+278 AAYAKAIGKVT
-289 TIEQKVEELEGLK
+289 ELEQKVEELEGLK

-349 YYDGYIVA
+349 YYDGYVVA

-375 KTDEHIGETLASM
+375 KTDEHIGETLAAM
-388 HSASAK
+388 HTASAK
-394 ARQEMMENIPV
+394 ARQDMMDNIPV
-405 HEKVMSGVYGSYA
+405 HEKVMQGVYSSYA
-418 EALHEIRKKDIDIQK
+418 EALQEIREKDIDIQK
-433 NFADRYGIDMKEIFE
+433 NFAERYGIDMKEIFE
-448 DYYKADANAP
+448 EYYKAEANQSSGDDGEPAGKP
-458 KDTDDAPTEKAVPDS
+458 KPEAGDDDL
-473 SNDDM
+473 

>member
-1 LKHISRV
+1 
-8 IFLLIKKNNEIASLK
+8 
-23 LVQPLKYKKYMSDDF
+23 MSDDF
-38 DLLETNSN
+38 DLLETNTN
-46 EKTEKV
+46 EKSEKV
-52 DVNWGKSID
+52 DVNWGKAID
-61 TMKSKLAQEDDPQSR
+61 TMKSKLAQEDDPESR

-82 TLDDVVHMAEKDRST
+82 TLDDVVHMAEQDRST

-110 EVGIMFEKFSA
+110 EVGIIFEKFSS
-121 LNPSEQKVI
+121 LNAEEQKVI
-130 DDAQKGLERARI
+130 DDAIKRLERAKV
-142 ELEDAENKADT
+142 ELEDAEAKPDT

-164 IKKEQAEFKEAEKV
+164 IKKAQDELNQAQKDRDA
-178 RAGADNEA
+178 ADNKA
-186 KALFQLR
+186 KAMFQER
-193 IENADI
+193 IESADI

-205 LSYKSQAAVT
+205 LSFKSQAAVT

-228 EKLKVAI
+228 DKLQTAI
-235 VEASK
+235 VEATK

-248 KKEVEVKLEE
+248 KKEVEAKLEE
-258 QYALL
+258 KYAAL
-263 KQSRQELDE
+263 KQARQALEE
-272 IADKQS
+272 IIDKQS
-278 PEYSEAIGKMT
+278 AEYAQAIGNVT
-289 TIEQKVEELEGLK
+289 ALEQEVEELEGLK

-349 YYDGYIVA
+349 YYDGYVVA

-388 HSASAK
+388 HTASAK
-394 ARQEMMENIPV
+394 ARQEMMDNIPV
-405 HEKVMSGVYGSYA
+405 HEKVMQGVYSSYA
-418 EALHEIRKKDIDIQK
+418 EALQEIRAKDVDIQK
-433 NFADRYGIDMKEIFE
+433 NFAERYGIDMKEIFE
-448 DYYKADANAP
+448 DYYKADANQPSGDDGEPNETP
-458 KDTDDAPTEKAVPDS
+458 KPEGG
-473 SNDDM
+473 NDDL

>member
-1 LKHISRV
+1 
-8 IFLLIKKNNEIASLK
+8 
-23 LVQPLKYKKYMSDDF
+23 MSDNF

-52 DVNWGKSID
+52 DVNWGKAID
-61 TMKSKLAQEDDPQSR
+61 TMKSKLAQEDDPEVR

-82 TLDDVVHMAEKDRST
+82 TLDDVVHMAEKDRTS

-110 EVGIMFEKFSA
+110 EVGIIFEDFSH
-121 LNPSEQKVI
+121 LNADEQKII
-130 DDAQKGLERARI
+130 DNAIKRLERAKV
-142 ELEDAENKADT
+142 ELEDAENKPDT

-164 IKKEQAEFKEAEKV
+164 IKNAQDELRSAQKTRDE
-178 RAGADNEA
+178 ADNKA
-186 KALFQLR
+186 KAMFQQR
-193 IENADI
+193 IETADI
-199 QTLLSE
+199 QALLNE
-205 LSYKSQAAVT
+205 LSFKSQAAVK
-215 RLKNREV
+215 RLKDREI

-228 EKLKVAI
+228 DKLQDAI
-235 VEASK
+235 VEATK

-248 KKEVEVKLEE
+248 KKEVEEKLEE

-263 KQSRQELDE
+263 KQARQELEE
-272 IADKQS
+272 IVDKQTA
-278 PEYSEAIGKMT
+278 EYAETVGKVT
-289 TIEQKVEELEGLK
+289 TLEQKVEELEGLK

-349 YYDGYIVA
+349 YYDGYVVA

-388 HSASAK
+388 HTASAK
-394 ARQEMMENIPV
+394 ARQEMMDNIPV
-405 HEKVMSGVYGSYA
+405 HEKVMQGVYSSYA
-418 EALHEIRKKDIDIQK
+418 EALQEIRSKDAEIQK
-433 NFADRYGIDMKEIFE
+433 NFADRYGIDMKETFE
-448 DYYKADANAP
+448 EYYNSDNKPPAVDGGDGNP
-458 KDTDDAPTEKAVPDS
+458 EPEKSDDDL
-473 SNDDM
+473 

>member
-1 LKHISRV
+1 
-8 IFLLIKKNNEIASLK
+8 
-23 LVQPLKYKKYMSDDF
+23 MSDDF

-52 DVNWGKSID
+52 DVNWGKAID
-61 TMKSKLAQEDDPQSR
+61 TMKSKLAQEDDPESR

-82 TLDDVVHMAEKDRST
+82 TLDDVVGMAEKDRTT

-110 EVGIMFEKFSA
+110 EVGILFERFSS
-121 LNPSEQKVI
+121 LNETEQKVI
-130 DDAQKGLERARI
+130 DDAQKALERSKI
-142 ELEDAENKADT
+142 ELEDAQNKPDT

-164 IKKEQAEFKEAEKV
+164 IKAAEKAVETAEKV
-178 RAGADNEA
+178 RAGADNKA
-186 KALFQLR
+186 KAMFQER
-193 IENADI
+193 IESADI

-228 EKLKVAI
+228 DKLQVAI

-248 KKEVEVKLEE
+248 KAETETKLET

-263 KQSRQELDE
+263 KQARQALEE
-272 IADKQS
+272 VADKQS
-278 PEYSEAIGKMT
+278 TEYSEALSKVT
-289 TIEQKVEELEGLK
+289 KLEQEVEELEGLK

-349 YYDGYIVA
+349 YYDGYVVA

-388 HSASAK
+388 HTASAK
-394 ARQEMMENIPV
+394 ARQEMMDNIPV
-405 HEKVMSGVYGSYA
+405 HEKVMQGVYRSYA
-418 EALHEIRKKDIDIQK
+418 EALQEIRAKDVDIQK

-448 DYYKADANAP
+448 EYYSSDNSP
-458 KDTDDAPTEKAVPDS
+458 SGDDAPAGAPKPEA
-473 SNDDM
+473 SNDDL